1 MSLLLSVQCICVHS
15 GVRDYRFTAE
25 LSRRI
30 AGRTPCIK
38 RDEFL
43 IIGFPECSQQM
54 NFLLKWWHKYGC
66 YTAIKYE
73 HQANESSLEIWRI
86 FRRGSRTMAQGDL
99 QVYLLYEGRM
109 SSQIRRPKRMS
120 IYAVPAVHLPHWT
133 GLKTAK
139 GAVPVSWT

>member
-1 MSLLLSVQCICVHS
+1 MFIVVFVIIDSHRSCPDKLPDRHHALS
-15 GVRDYRFTAE
+15 GMN
-25 LSRRI
+25 
-30 AGRTPCIK
+30 
-38 RDEFL
+38 L
-43 IIGFPECSQQM
+43 IIEFPECSQQM